1 MSPSSRFRDRRE
13 AGRRL
18 AEALEPRLE
27 GPRTLVLALPRGG
40 VPVGWEVA
48 RALGLELDLMLVR
61 KLGVP
66 GHEEY
71 AMGAIASGG
80 VRVLDGQMV
89 EGLGIS
95 SRQVEQVAATEEAE
109 MQRRSRLYRGKRPE
123 PEVAGREVV
132 VVDDGLAT
140 GSTMVAAL
148 QALATRQP
156 KRLVAGSPVGSPQA
170 CRRVGEQAAVSVCLW
185 QPDPFGA
192 VSLYYQDFSQVSDQ
206 EVQDLL
212 ARDPS
217 PAGQTGQAPRAS

>member
-18 AEALEPRLE
+18 AEALEPRLK

-71 AMGAIASGG
+71 AMGAMASGG
-80 VRVLDGQMV
+80 VRVLDRQMV

-95 SRQVEQVAATEEAE
+95 SRQVEQAAAREETELK
-109 MQRRSRLYRGKRPE
+109 RRSRLYRGQRPE

-148 QALATRQP
+148 QALATRRPQ
-156 KRLVAGSPVGSPQA
+156 RLVAGSPVGSPQA
-170 CRRVGEQAAVSVCLW
+170 CRRVREQAAVSVCLW